1 MKCYNVGCTKEYL
14 SDKNTDKNCM
24 HHPGRF
30 DFGSE
35 LGMWPEGW
43 TCCRKEWDA
52 PPCTLGY
59 HRGHPKAAFIK
70 YCINHGE
77 QNPDSHYPD
86 GFCGRPFIYKE
97 PTKKGEEGNDEAC
110 LIHPGYFKV
119 RNRKTGDGVWTCC
132 QGETRETAPC
142 AEDRH
147 KFAEWPDEEA
157 KKYFFDRPLKYP
169 GESKVQPSRGDF
181 ELYGR
186 YSGFYRRAIIVPY
199 EPKNPGRPPTL
210 SADEEK
216 KMNIKDRYCLNWSCR
231 KVYKQI
237 NNHKKACKCHPGRWD
252 FGYSG

>member
-1 MKCYNVGCTKEYL
+1 MKCYNIGCTKDYL
-14 SDKNTDKNCM
+14 SDKNADKNCM
-24 HHPGRF
+24 HHPGRY

-52 PPCTLGY
+52 PPCTLGF
-59 HRGHPKAAFIK
+59 HRGHPKQAFIK

-86 GFCGRPFIYKE
+86 GFCGRPFIWKE

-110 LIHPGYFKV
+110 LIHPGYFKL
-119 RNRKTGDGVWTCC
+119 RNRKTGEGVWSCC
-132 QGETRETAPC
+132 HGESRETAPC

-157 KKYFFDRPLKYP
+157 KKYFYDRPVKYP
-169 GESKVQPSRGDF
+169 GEITAKGNFGKGDF
-181 ELYGR
+181 EIYGR
-186 YSGFYRRAIIVPY
+186 YSGFYRKSTIIRY
-199 EPKNPGRPPTL
+199 EPKNPGRPTNL

-216 KMNIKDRYCLNWSCR
+216 KIIMKDRYCLNWACR
-231 KVYKQI
+231 KIYK
-237 NNHKKACKCHPGRWD
+237 
-252 FGYSG
+252 